1 MDNGQESCIDLLEAG
16 QRHGRSGYDWQS
28 QELAQEANGEF
39 AASAG
44 EMSLMRKMMDTF
56 GAFDLKMVRRGVPV
70 QRSLEPRWQ
79 KNCQQNDCV

>member
-16 QRHGRSGYDWQS
+16 QRHGRSGYDWQR
-28 QELAQEANGEF
+28 QELAQETNGEF

-56 GAFDLKMVRRGVPV
+56 GAFDLKMVRRGVLV
-70 QRSLEPRWQ
+70 QCSLEPGWQ
-79 KNCQQNDCV
+79 KHCQQNDCV